1 MAKYNF
7 PQMQPIQIEEPD
19 SLIKD
24 LGGSI
29 LSNVINNVFYQIR
42 DEEKQRKANL
52 WDSYKLNAGAALKL
66 SDVSQVEQ
74 SINELQIEIDN
85 PKTNASEIDA
95 LQGLKNTLDIH
106 LESLYKAMPSENI
119 EAIKGGL
126 TETFKNATLL
136 NSPAASNPKFLK
148 EVIKDY
154 DEAINEKSLFTE
166 KIGALPILQKEFEEK
181 NKLFIEKYLDE
192 DGAFKENIP
201 FSTELLESMR
211 GDQAYLQSIFQS
223 MNKLES
229 DYFTA
234 IEDPVKYY
242 KEVKND
248 PLAAK
253 ELDILINQRRLIQQQ
268 EQSANASVDLSRSM
282 LDYGNK
288 LDALRKTEDNK
299 INPNYGKAS
308 EELLLDLSNK
318 LNDNARFLNKAHVDE
333 LQELQN
339 EARAITSSLN
349 VINRV
354 DNMQTNNVITS
365 PEGKLKL
372 QVAYDEAV
380 RGYTNE
386 DTDAISKAISAL
398 NGAINEESKLKRTQA
413 TNLRTSKSN
422 IQKSALAKLN
432 VAAGQISDSFGKGT
446 KSVDVKGNFDSSY
459 LEKGSYEL
467 IQDPKAALFGS
478 FDISNPSNIESYKSA
493 IGIQVAKLV
502 KSSDLPNDNEQVQLL
517 INDAV
522 RGDVKALDE
531 LFVKHLN
538 NQSTD
543 LDFEGTRSKD
553 TNAQN
558 LYKQYLELY
567 KILHDA
573 ELESYSILG
582 DDFGQKIITDYG
594 NGMTTDPIT
603 GEILIQ

>member
-29 LSNVINNVFYQIR
+29 LSNVINNAFYQMR
-42 DEEKQRKANL
+42 REGLSEKASL
-52 WDSYKLNAGAALKL
+52 WDSHKLNAETALKL

-74 SINELQIEIDN
+74 SINELQIAIDN
-85 PKTNASEIDA
+85 PKTNASDVNS
-95 LQGLKNTLDIH
+95 LQGLSNTLNVH
-106 LESLYKAMPSENI
+106 LKSLYKAMPSKNI
-119 EAIKGGL
+119 DAIKDGL
-126 TETFKNATLL
+126 AETFSKATSI

-339 EARAITSSLN
+339 EARAITSSLD

-354 DNMQTNNVITS
+354 ENMQTNNVITS

-386 DTDAISKAISAL
+386 DTAAISKAISAL
-398 NGAINEESKLKRTQA
+398 NGAINEESRLKRTQA
-413 TNLRTSKSN
+413 TNLRTDKSN
-422 IQKSALAKLN
+422 IQKSTLAKLN

-459 LEKGSYEL
+459 LEKGSYEV
-467 IQDPKAALFGS
+467 IQDPKSLFGS

-493 IGIQVAKLV
+493 IGTQVAKLV

-594 NGMTTDPIT
+594 NGMTTDPLT